1 MRTIDIDD
9 ATVCFALLRSIRQ
22 MEQPVSSTPGAKEI
36 DAILQEAL
44 EFANIGVMRYKIDG
58 TVVYMDICIAL

>member
-1 MRTIDIDD
+1 
-9 ATVCFALLRSIRQ
+9 